1 MASSNALG
9 AQLPAERHW
18 KKGNKKRKRGRRL
31 RERGKEERGRGRGG
45 RKKGWKVERRL
56 DR

>member
-9 AQLPAERHW
+9 AQLPAKRHW

-31 RERGKEERGRGRGG
+31 RERGKNSGDGVEEEE
-45 RKKGWKVERRL
+45 KKGWKVERRL

>member
-31 RERGKEERGRGRGG
+31 RERGKEQRGRGRGG